1 MSGIKVIREALK
13 LSIRTKTPWTII
25 VSILGFGMAFFPTLI
40 AHRLEGLTNILQQLP
55 ADHSLLY
62 AAFLS
67 FGILVL
73 LFIVQ
78 AVFDYVQSLAY
89 SDDWNRTGRYIQ
101 KHLLYLTCRVKYR
114 YIENDDNFLSK
125 LVFAEDSGGSSQAAS
140 SMQNLISLAQKAI
153 TFVSITLALWAVN
166 PWIVVSIIVT
176 SIPAIILSYLQKDET
191 FRSRI
196 KWMNEGKQVIDY
208 LILCGGDQAI
218 QEVRHYNLFD
228 YLKAKWRTCADDYI
242 GKKNKLVAKHV
253 RYNLTA
259 DFLRS
264 IVYVAVLLVTAY
276 EIYQNP
282 ALGLGVFTL
291 VFTLSSKMQSVTAS
305 LFVGIMQF
313 VGDVPF
319 MRAYFQLD
327 DIPKEPLEDRKESL
341 DRPAIRFEDVS
352 FAYPGTDRDVLKHI
366 NVTIRPGEK
375 VAIVGENGSGKS
387 TFVNL
392 LCGMF
397 EPDRGAVYVGD
408 LPIQQNLS
416 QVRDSISVV
425 FQDFGRYETSI
436 RDNITVSD
444 RDRHATDGEI
454 MSEAARVNALDV
466 IQEQPNGLDETLGV
480 YNERSRTLSGGQ
492 WQKIALLRA
501 AYRNKANIM
510 ILDEPTAAL
519 DPIAETE
526 LYRDF
531 AGITEDKTTILI
543 SHRLGITS
551 VVDRILVFRDGEIVE
566 DGSHQELMVQDGHYA
581 ELYRAQAKWY
591 QE

>member
-55 ADHSLLY
+55 ADHNLLS

-101 KHLLYLTCRVKYR
+101 KHLLYLKCRVKYR

-153 TFVSITLALWAVN
+153 TFVSITLVLWAVN
-166 PWIVVSIIVT
+166 PWIVVCIIVT
-176 SIPAIILSYLQKDET
+176 SVPAIILSYLQKDET

-208 LILCGGDQAI
+208 LILCGSDEAI

-228 YLKAKWRTCADDYI
+228 YLKAKWRTCADDYV

-341 DRPAIRFEDVS
+341 DHPEIRFEDVS

-366 NVTIRPGEK
+366 NVTIHPGEK

-397 EPDRGAVYVGD
+397 EPRQGAVYVGG
-408 LPIQQNLS
+408 LPIEQNLS

-566 DGSHQELMVQDGHYA
+566 DGSHQELMVQNGHYA

>member
-101 KHLLYLTCRVKYR
+101 KHLLYLKCRVKYR

-166 PWIVVSIIVT
+166 PWIVVCIIVT
-176 SIPAIILSYLQKDET
+176 SFPAIILSYLQKDET

-208 LILCGGDQAI
+208 LILCGSDEAI

-264 IVYVAVLLVTAY
+264 VVYVIVLLVTAY

-291 VFTLSSKMQSVTAS
+291 VFTLSSKMQSITAS

-341 DRPAIRFEDVS
+341 DHPEIRFEDVS

-397 EPDRGAVYVGD
+397 EPRQGAVYVD
-408 LPIQQNLS
+408 NLPIQRNLS

-444 RDRHATDGEI
+444 RDRNATDAEI

-466 IQEQPNGLDETLGV
+466 IKEQPHGLDETLGV

-551 VVDRILVFRDGEIVE
+551 VVDRILVFRDGEIIE
-566 DGSHQELMVQDGHYA
+566 DGSHQELMAQNGHYA
-581 ELYRAQAKWY
+581 ELYRAQARWY

>member
-89 SDDWNRTGRYIQ
+89 SDDWNRTGQYIQ
-101 KHLLYLTCRVKYR
+101 KHLLYLKCRVKYR

-140 SMQNLISLAQKAI
+140 SMQNLIGLTQKAI

-166 PWIVVSIIVT
+166 PWIVVFIIVT
-176 SIPAIILSYLQKDET
+176 SVPAIILSYLQKDET

-208 LILCGGDQAI
+208 LILCGSDEAI

-228 YLKAKWRTCADDYI
+228 YLKAKWRTCADDYV

-264 IVYVAVLLVTAY
+264 VVYVIVLLVTAY

-327 DIPKEPLEDRKESL
+327 DIPKEPLEDRKEPL
-341 DRPAIRFEDVS
+341 DHPEIRFEDVS
-352 FAYPGTDRDVLKHI
+352 FAYPGTDQDVLKHI
-366 NVTIRPGEK
+366 NVTIHPGEK

-397 EPDRGAVYVGD
+397 EPRQGAVYVGG
-408 LPIQQNLS
+408 LPIEQNLS

-566 DGSHQELMVQDGHYA
+566 DGSHQELMAQNGHYA

>member
-1 MSGIKVIREALK
+1 MSGVKVIGKALK
-13 LSIRTKTPWTII
+13 LSLQTKTAWTIF

-40 AHRLEGLTNILQQLP
+40 AHRLERLTNLLQQLP
-55 ADHSLLY
+55 ANADLLS
-62 AAFLS
+62 AALGAFAVVV
-67 FGILVL
+67 ILFV
-73 LFIVQ
+73 VQ

-89 SDDWNRTGRYIQ
+89 SDDWNRTGRYIK
-101 KHLLYLTCRVKYR
+101 KHLLYLKCRVKYR
-114 YIENDDNFLSK
+114 YIENDDDFLSK
-125 LVFAEDSGGSSQAAS
+125 LVFAEDSGGSQQAAA
-140 SMQNLISLAQKAI
+140 SMQNLISLAQQAI

-166 PWIVVSIIVT
+166 PWIVVCILVT

-191 FRSRI
+191 FRARI

-208 LILCGGDQAI
+208 LILCGADVAI
-218 QEVRHYNLFD
+218 QEIRHNNLFD
-228 YLKAKWRTCADDYI
+228 YLKAKWRTCADDYV

-253 RYNLTA
+253 RYNLAA

-264 IVYVAVLLVTAY
+264 VVYVVVLLVTAY

-282 ALGLGVFTL
+282 TLGLGAFTL
-291 VFTLSSKMQSVTAS
+291 VFTLSSKMQGVTAS
-305 LFVGIMQF
+305 LFAGVMQF

-327 DIPKEPLEDRKESL
+327 DVPKEPLASKQEPLASPEIQFD
-341 DRPAIRFEDVS
+341 DVS
-352 FAYPGTDRDVLKHI
+352 FAYPGTDQDVLKHI
-366 NVTIRPGEK
+366 SVTIQPGEK

-397 EPDRGAVYVGD
+397 EPGRGTVYVGGK
-408 LPIQQNLS
+408 PIAEHLS

-436 RDNITVSD
+436 RDNITVSN
-444 RDRHATDGEI
+444 RDRHGSDAEI
-454 MSEAARVNALDV
+454 LEAAEKVNALDV
-466 IQEQPNGLDETLGV
+466 IEEQPKGLDETLGV
-480 YNERSRTLSGGQ
+480 YNENSRTLSGGQ
-492 WQKIALLRA
+492 WQKLALLRA
-501 AYRNKANIM
+501 AYRNQASIM

-531 AGITEDKTTILI
+531 AGITEEKTTILI
-543 SHRLGITS
+543 SHRLGISS
-551 VVDRILVFRDGEIVE
+551 VVDRILVFHDGEIIE
-566 DGSHQELMVQDGHYA
+566 DGSHHELMERNGHYA
-581 ELYRAQAKWY
+581 ALYRAQAKWY
-591 QE
+591 QD

>member
-1 MSGIKVIREALK
+1 MSGINVIREALK
-13 LSIRTKTPWTII
+13 LSLRTKKPWTIL
-25 VSILGFGMAFFPTLI
+25 VSILGFGMAFFPTWI
-40 AHRLEGLTNILQQLP
+40 AHRLEALTNLLQRLP
-55 ADHSLLY
+55 AEADLLS
-62 AAFLS
+62 AAFGA
-67 FGILVL
+67 FAILVL
-73 LFIVQ
+73 LFATQ
-78 AVFDYVQSLAY
+78 ALFDYVQALAY
-89 SDDWNRTGRYIQ
+89 SEDWTSTNRYIK
-101 KHLLYLTCRVKYR
+101 KHLLYLKCRVKYR
-114 YIENDDNFLSK
+114 YIENDDDFLSK
-125 LVFAEDSGGSSQAAS
+125 LVFAEDSGGSQQAAA
-140 SMQNLISLAQKAI
+140 SMQNLISLMQQAI
-153 TFVSITLALWAVN
+153 TFASITVALWAVN
-166 PWIVVSIIVT
+166 PWIVVCILVT

-191 FRSRI
+191 FRSRV
-196 KWMNEGKQVIDY
+196 KWMHEGKQVVDY
-208 LILCGGDQAI
+208 LILCGTEVAI
-218 QEVRHYNLFD
+218 QEVRHNNLFD
-228 YLKAKWRTCADDYI
+228 YLKAKWRSCADDYI

-253 RYNLTA
+253 RYNMAA

-264 IVYVAVLLVTAY
+264 VVYVIVLLVTAY

-291 VFTLSSKMQSVTAS
+291 VFTLSSKMQRVTAS

-327 DIPKEPLEDRKESL
+327 EIPKEPLEGRQEPLEHPK
-341 DRPAIRFEDVS
+341 IQFKDVS
-352 FAYPGTDRDVLKHI
+352 FAYPGTDQDVLKHI

-397 EPDRGAVYVGD
+397 EPGQGAIYVGG
-408 LPIQQNLS
+408 LPIEKNLS
-416 QVRDSISVV
+416 RVRDSISVV
-425 FQDFGRYETSI
+425 CQDFGRYETSI

-444 RDRHATDGEI
+444 RDRHASDMEI
-454 MSEAARVNALDV
+454 MAEAAQVNALDV
-466 IQEQPNGLDETLGV
+466 IDEQPNGLNETLGV
-480 YNERSRTLSGGQ
+480 YNENSRTLSGGQ
-492 WQKIALLRA
+492 WQKLALLRA
-501 AYRNKANIM
+501 AYRKKANIM

-519 DPIAETE
+519 DPMAETE

-551 VVDRILVFRDGEIVE
+551 VVDRVLVFRDGEIIE
-566 DGSHQELMVQDGHYA
+566 DGSHQELMAQNGHYA

>member
-101 KHLLYLTCRVKYR
+101 KHLLYLKCRVKYR

>member
-1 MSGIKVIREALK
+1 MSGIKVIREALI

-55 ADHSLLY
+55 ADHNLLS

-101 KHLLYLTCRVKYR
+101 KHLLYLKCRVKYR

-153 TFVSITLALWAVN
+153 TFVSITLVLWAVN
-166 PWIVVSIIVT
+166 PWIVVCIIVT
-176 SIPAIILSYLQKDET
+176 SVPAIILSYLQKDET

-208 LILCGGDQAI
+208 LILCGSDEAI

-228 YLKAKWRTCADDYI
+228 YLKAKWRTCADDYV

-341 DRPAIRFEDVS
+341 DHPEIRFEDVS

-366 NVTIRPGEK
+366 NVTIHPGEK

-397 EPDRGAVYVGD
+397 EPRQGAVYVGG
-408 LPIQQNLS
+408 LPIEQNLS

-566 DGSHQELMVQDGHYA
+566 DGSHQELMVQNGHYA